1 MKGIKT
7 GAPLEVG
14 ELYEAWGGELQIE
27 IIAGRGG
34 LRRKIRS
41 NRVQKPGLRMIEP
54 NIVLDDGKAQILGR
68 TEVSYFNKL
77 SPDEQAKISDAL
89 SSQDVPCFIISK
101 GLTPPEP
108 LRAACEEK
116 QMPLLITELYTG
128 KLISTLNA
136 VLEERLAPFVTVHGV
151 LIDIHGVGVLIL
163 GKSGIGKS
171 ECALDLILRGSK
183 LVADDVIEIRKIGTS
198 RLIGSGPENIR
209 HLMEVRGVGIINI
222 KNLFGTASVMDKRE
236 IDMVIELAQWS
247 LDTEYDRLGL
257 DRKTHTVMEVELPF
271 LVIPVS
277 PGRNT
282 ATIVEVAVRNQ
293 LLKSSTMSVAEPFEN
308 YIGGYAGKKE
318 RS

>member
-7 GAPLEVG
+7 GLPLEVG
-14 ELYEAWGGELQIE
+14 ELYDGWGRELRIE

-34 LRRKIRS
+34 LCRKIRS
-41 NRVQKPGLRMIEP
+41 IRVQKPGLRMIEP
-54 NIVLDDGKAQILGR
+54 YIELDDGKVQILGR
-68 TEVSYFNKL
+68 TELTYFNKL
-77 SPDEQAKISDAL
+77 SSDEQEKISDAL

-101 GLTPPEP
+101 GITPPKALEV
-108 LRAACEEK
+108 ACEEK
-116 QMPLLITELYTG
+116 QMPLFITELYTG
-128 KLISTLNA
+128 RLIPTLNA

-151 LIDIHGVGVLIL
+151 LIDIHGMGVLIL

-222 KNLFGTASVMDKRE
+222 KDLFGTASVMDKRE
-236 IDMVIELAQWS
+236 IDMVMELAQWS

-257 DRKTHTVMEVELPF
+257 DQKIHAIMEVDLPF

-282 ATIVEVAVRNQ
+282 ATIVEVAVRHQ
-293 LLKSSTMSVAEPFEN
+293 LLKSSATSTAEAFGD
-308 YIGGYAGKKE
+308 YIVGQTEKREK
-318 RS
+318 S